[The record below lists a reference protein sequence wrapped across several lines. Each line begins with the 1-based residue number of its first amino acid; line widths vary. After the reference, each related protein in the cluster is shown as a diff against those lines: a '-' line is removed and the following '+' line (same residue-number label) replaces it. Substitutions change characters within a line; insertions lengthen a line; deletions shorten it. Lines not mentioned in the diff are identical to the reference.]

1 MSKEMI
7 FVGDLQ
13 LEKLQRRSVKKSG
26 FVFKPGL
33 SRFLLHNFS
42 YCSPPLTIISLP
54 VTVC

>member
-1 MSKEMI
+1 MSKEMV

-33 SRFLLHNFS
+33 SRFLLRNFS

-54 VTVC
+54 ITVC